1 MFAIL
6 QLQLAQPFGLSG
18 FHAPVLGA
26 LFVERRITK
35 TVFSPDLFDR
45 HTGLGLPQETD
56 DLLFAVFAWF
66 AYPSCSRLMDFL
78 EKCLVRFV
86 GGRSGERMETLR

>member
-1 MFAIL
+1 MFAI
-6 QLQLAQPFGLSG
+6 LQLAQPFGLSG
-18 FHAPVLGA
+18 VYALVLGA
-26 LFVERRITK
+26 LFVKRRITK
-35 TVFSPDLFDR
+35 TVFSPDLLDR

-78 EKCLVRFV
+78 ENVWYGLWGQVKVPFIWTV
-86 GGRSGERMETLR
+86 KP